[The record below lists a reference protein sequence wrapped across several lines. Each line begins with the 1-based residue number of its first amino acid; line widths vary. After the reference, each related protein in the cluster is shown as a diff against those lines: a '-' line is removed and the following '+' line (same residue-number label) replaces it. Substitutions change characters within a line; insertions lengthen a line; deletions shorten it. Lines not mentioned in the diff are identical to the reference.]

1 MSDELIKRVSGVL
14 LGKLRESGAFV
25 DEESTATGLPL
36 IEGFVDLDK
45 LAEAAIEA
53 VVEHQTAEIIK
64 QMKASPN
71 TEALHDEIEQLQL
84 YVRNYVNASFPAPR

>member
-14 LGKLRESGAFV
+14 LGK
-25 DEESTATGLPL
+25 
-36 IEGFVDLDK
+36 
-45 LAEAAIEA
+45 A